1 MMNMLVLEK
10 SRKKPKSGDFFGF
23 QMLNGECFGGR
34 VIRADAR
41 IGPMQN
47 CLLIYI
53 YNQIED
59 KLEALFP
66 QGPDNLLLPPL
77 LTNKQPWLKGYFKT
91 ISHIPLDVE
100 DVLPCH
106 CFWDFRRS
114 YFDEYNNKLFSKASP
129 CGEYGLQSYRTIDD
143 LVSIRLKLPLPKDEF
158 VLDLKGRKF
167 DDALNTDFGTDKNLT
182 DPTDSPGCDQG
193 GLQST

>member
-23 QMLNGECFGGR
+23 QMLNGAYLGGR
-34 VIRADAR
+34 VIRTNAL

-59 KLEALFP
+59 ELEALFP

-91 ISHIPLDVE
+91 ISNIPLNSE
-100 DVLPCH
+100 DVLPYH
-106 CFWDFRRS
+106 CFWDFRQS
-114 YFDEYNNKLFSKASP
+114 YFDEYNNKLCGKISP

-143 LVSIRLKLPLPKDEF
+143 LVSTILKLPLSKDEL
-158 VLDLKGRKF
+158 VADLKVRKF
-167 DDALNTDFGTDKNLT
+167 DDAWRR
-182 DPTDSPGCDQG
+182 
-193 GLQST
+193 